1 MVYSLFQHRWQR
13 CSWFCLSTLVGY
25 ALLASL
31 DRGHAQVV
39 AQISPVAAA
48 PMMGATSVALLVN
61 PTSGDD
67 TVADG
72 SDRAPFK
79 TITRALQVAPV
90 GTVILLTSGT
100 YSQETGETFPLRLK
114 PGVTIQGNTET
125 RGQNIVIQ
133 GSGFFLSPTFARQK
147 VTIVGAD
154 RAIVAGVTVKNP
166 DPQGYGVWIES
177 TSPAV
182 IDSTLTESGH
192 DGISVTGNGSPLIRN
207 NFFYQ
212 NGANGIT
219 IYGTSRAEVRENIFE
234 QTGFAINVNQKA
246 TPLLVGNRITQNKD
260 GIVVQAK
267 AQPILRNNSVEG
279 NTRDG
284 LVAIAQSRPD
294 LGTATEPG
302 GNSFRSNGQLDVNA
316 KQSDQQI
323 PAFGNDLDKTSGTL
337 DLAGTSLAAEAP
349 AGSPMPWSGSSLS
362 PASGSQSLGAATTL
376 RSSGSA
382 DNATVAGNKA
392 SARDQK
398 PIPAPRQ
405 LSVATNTIP
414 FGQRLGS
421 DQPAEA
427 QQPTSSSLQTS
438 VPTLEKTS
446 AGGISAASFPIPQTS
461 VVAQR
466 PALPLIAPASSVSQ
480 PTFPRPSA
488 SAGAAIQ
495 ASTPRPLP
503 VVRLATAPQFA
514 PQVPL
519 LQSVPSSG
527 ALPTVAVRP
536 SRQQLTPSLASI
548 ASPTSGITSPA
559 KLSPPPAVQPSAIP
573 RTGSI
578 EIPVPA
584 PERRSAPPPVR
595 SAAPET
601 TIASASTPLTS
612 AGLLPVPNPN
622 APIGNVGNASIVYR
636 TQQAASNE
644 GVASRAALGLRYRVV
659 VAPADDSQQAQLR
672 ANFPN
677 AFRTS
682 VKGRTLM
689 QVGAFGDRTKADQ
702 LMQTLSSQGV
712 QAMVETLE

>member
-1 MVYSLFQHRWQR
+1 
-13 CSWFCLSTLVGY
+13 LVGY
-25 ALLASL
+25 ALLASF

-39 AQISPVAAA
+39 AQAPVASA
-48 PMMGATSVALLVN
+48 PMMGATSAALLVN

-67 TVADG
+67 AVADG

-79 TITRALQVAPV
+79 TITRALQVAPA

-114 PGVTIQGNTET
+114 PDVTIQGNTET
-125 RGQNIVIQ
+125 RGQDIVIQ

-154 RAIVAGVTVKNP
+154 RAILAGVTVKNP

-182 IDSTLTESGH
+182 IDSTFTESGH

-246 TPLLVGNRITQNKD
+246 APLLVGNRITQNKD

-337 DLAGTSLAAEAP
+337 DLAGTSAVASTP
-349 AGSPMPWSGSSLS
+349 AGSPMPWSSSS
-362 PASGSQSLGAATTL
+362 ASGSPTLGLAAAS

-382 DNATVAGNKA
+382 DNATAGNKA
-392 SARDQK
+392 TARNQK
-398 PIPAPRQ
+398 PILAPRQ
-405 LSVATNTIP
+405 SIAATDTNTIS

-421 DQPAEA
+421 DRPARAEQPA
-427 QQPTSSSLQTS
+427 PSSLQS
-438 VPTLEKTS
+438 SAPTLEKGS
-446 AGGISAASFPIPQTS
+446 AGGISAASFPVPQTS
-461 VVAQR
+461 VVAKR
-466 PALPLIAPASSVSQ
+466 PALPLIVPANTVSQ
-480 PTFPRPSA
+480 PTVPKPSVA
-488 SAGAAIQ
+488 SGATTQ
-495 ASTPRPLP
+495 ASTPRPIP
-503 VVRLATAPQFA
+503 VVRLATAPQIT

-519 LQSVPSSG
+519 QEPVEPNSR
-527 ALPTVAVRP
+527 ALPTVVVRP
-536 SRQQLTPSLASI
+536 SRQQLSSPSIASI
-548 ASPTSGITSPA
+548 ASPTSVITSRA
-559 KLSPPPAVQPSAIP
+559 KLAPPPVVQPSAIP

-584 PERRSAPPPVR
+584 PERRSTPSPER
-595 SAAPET
+595 SVAPERV
-601 TIASASTPLTS
+601 IASASTPLTS
-612 AGLLPVPNPN
+612 PGLLPVPSPN

-636 TQQAASNE
+636 TQQTASS
-644 GVASRAALGLRYRVV
+644 GGFASRTASGLRYRVV
-659 VAPADDSQQAQLR
+659 VVPADDSQQAQLR
-672 ANFPN
+672 TTFPN
-677 AFRTS
+677 AFRTF

-689 QVGAFGDRTKADQ
+689 QVGAFSDRTKADQ

>member
-1 MVYSLFQHRWQR
+1 MVYSLLQHRLWQR
-13 CSWFCLSTLVGY
+13 CSCFCLSTLVGY
-25 ALLASL
+25 ALLASF
-31 DRGHAQVV
+31 DRGYAQVA
-39 AQISPVAAA
+39 AQVPVAAA
-48 PMMGATSVALLVN
+48 PMMGATAVALLVN

-67 TVADG
+67 AVADG

-79 TITRALQVAPV
+79 TITRALQVAPS

-114 PGVTIQGNTET
+114 PDVTIQGNTET
-125 RGQNIVIQ
+125 RGQDIVIQ
-133 GSGFFLSPTFARQK
+133 GNGFFLSPTFARQK

-154 RAIVAGVTVKNP
+154 RAILAGVTVKNP

-182 IDSTLTESGH
+182 IDSTFTESGH

-337 DLAGTSLAAEAP
+337 DLAGTSAVASTP
-349 AGSPMPWSGSSLS
+349 AGSPMPWSSSS
-362 PASGSQSLGAATTL
+362 SASGSPILVSATAL
-376 RSSGSA
+376 RSSGST
-382 DNATVAGNKA
+382 DNATAAGNKA
-392 SARDQK
+392 TARNQK
-398 PIPAPRQ
+398 PILAPRQ
-405 LSVATNTIP
+405 SIAATATNTIP

-421 DQPAEA
+421 DRPARAEQPA
-427 QQPTSSSLQTS
+427 SLSLQS
-438 VPTLEKTS
+438 PAPTLEKGS
-446 AGGISAASFPIPQTS
+446 AGGISAASFPMPQTS
-461 VVAQR
+461 VVAKR
-466 PALPLIAPASSVSQ
+466 PALPLIAPVAKPTFSKPLASS
-480 PTFPRPSA
+480 
-488 SAGAAIQ
+488 GAATQ
-495 ASTPRPLP
+495 TSTPRPTQ
-503 VVRLATAPQFA
+503 VVRLATAPQTA

-519 LQSVPSSG
+519 PQPVPSSG
-527 ALPTVAVRP
+527 ALPTVVVRP
-536 SRQQLTPSLASI
+536 SRQQLSSPAIASI
-548 ASPTSGITSPA
+548 ASPTSVITSPA
-559 KLSPPPAVQPSAIP
+559 KLAPPPAVQPSAIP

-584 PERRSAPPPVR
+584 PERRSAPSPVR
-595 SAAPET
+595 SVAPERV
-601 TIASASTPLTS
+601 IASASTPSLTS
-612 AGLLPVPNPN
+612 AGLLPVPSPA

-636 TQQAASNE
+636 TQQTASSE
-644 GVASRAALGLRYRVV
+644 GFASRAASGLRYRVV

-672 ANFPN
+672 TTFPN
-677 AFRTS
+677 AFRTF

>member
-1 MVYSLFQHRWQR
+1 MVYSFLQRRLWQR
-13 CSWFCLSTLVGY
+13 CSCFCLSTLVGY
-25 ALLASL
+25 ALLASF

-39 AQISPVAAA
+39 AQALLASA
-48 PMMGATSVALLVN
+48 PMIGATSVALLVN

-67 TVADG
+67 AVADG

-79 TITRALQVAPV
+79 TITRALQVAPA

-114 PGVTIQGNTET
+114 PDVTIQGNTET
-125 RGQNIVIQ
+125 RGQDIVIQ

-154 RAIVAGVTVKNP
+154 RAILAGVTVKNP

-182 IDSTLTESGH
+182 IDSTFTESGH
-192 DGISVTGNGSPLIRN
+192 DGISVTGSGSPLIRN

-267 AQPILRNNSVEG
+267 AKPILRNNSVEG

-337 DLAGTSLAAEAP
+337 DLAGTSLAAETP
-349 AGSPMPWSGSSLS
+349 AGSPMPWSGSSSSLV
-362 PASGSQSLGAATTL
+362 SGSPTLGLATAQ

-398 PIPAPRQ
+398 PIPAPIR
-405 LSVATNTIP
+405 SSTATATNMIS

-421 DQPAEA
+421 DRPAEA
-427 QQPTSSSLQTS
+427 QQPASSSLQSS
-438 VPTLEKTS
+438 VPTLEK
-446 AGGISAASFPIPQTS
+446 
-461 VVAQR
+461 
-466 PALPLIAPASSVSQ
+466 
-480 PTFPRPSA
+480 
-488 SAGAAIQ
+488 
-495 ASTPRPLP
+495 
-503 VVRLATAPQFA
+503 
-514 PQVPL
+514 
-519 LQSVPSSG
+519 
-527 ALPTVAVRP
+527 
-536 SRQQLTPSLASI
+536 
-548 ASPTSGITSPA
+548 
-559 KLSPPPAVQPSAIP
+559 
-573 RTGSI
+573 GS
-578 EIPVPA
+578 
-584 PERRSAPPPVR
+584 
-595 SAAPET
+595 
-601 TIASASTPLTS
+601 
-612 AGLLPVPNPN
+612 
-622 APIGNVGNASIVYR
+622 
-636 TQQAASNE
+636 
-644 GVASRAALGLRYRVV
+644 
-659 VAPADDSQQAQLR
+659 
-672 ANFPN
+672 
-677 AFRTS
+677 
-682 VKGRTLM
+682 
-689 QVGAFGDRTKADQ
+689 
-702 LMQTLSSQGV
+702 
-712 QAMVETLE
+712 

>member
-1 MVYSLFQHRWQR
+1 MVYSLPQHRLWQR
-13 CSWFCLSTLVGY
+13 CSCFCLSTLVGY

-31 DRGHAQVV
+31 DRGHAQVA
-39 AQISPVAAA
+39 AQVPVASA
-48 PMMGATSVALLVN
+48 PIMSATAVTLLVN

-67 TVADG
+67 AVADG

-79 TITRALQVAPV
+79 TITRALQVAPS

-114 PGVTIQGNTET
+114 PDVAIQGNTET
-125 RGQNIVIQ
+125 RGQDIVIQ
-133 GSGFFLSPTFARQK
+133 GNGFFLSPTFARQK
-147 VTIVGAD
+147 VAIVGAD
-154 RAIVAGVTVKNP
+154 RAILAGVTVKNP

-182 IDSTLTESGH
+182 IDSTFTESGH

-246 TPLLVGNRITQNKD
+246 APLLVGNRITQNKD

-337 DLAGTSLAAEAP
+337 DLAGTSAVASTP
-349 AGSPMPWSGSSLS
+349 AGSPMPWSNSS
-362 PASGSQSLGAATTL
+362 ASGSPTLVSATAL
-376 RSSGSA
+376 RSSSNA
-382 DNATVAGNKA
+382 DNATAGNKA
-392 SARDQK
+392 TARNQK
-398 PIPAPRQ
+398 PVFAPRR
-405 LSVATNTIP
+405 SIAATDTNTIP

-421 DQPAEA
+421 DRPARAEQPA
-427 QQPTSSSLQTS
+427 SSSLQS
-438 VPTLEKTS
+438 PAPTLEKGAT
-446 AGGISAASFPIPQTS
+446 GGISASSFPVPQTS
-461 VVAQR
+461 VVAKR
-466 PALPLIAPASSVSQ
+466 PALPLIAPANTVAQ
-480 PTFPRPSA
+480 PTFPKPSA
-488 SAGAAIQ
+488 SSGAATQ
-495 ASTPRPLP
+495 ASTPRPIP
-503 VVRLATAPQFA
+503 VVRLATAPQIA

-519 LQSVPSSG
+519 KEPLEPSSR
-527 ALPTVAVRP
+527 ALPTVVVRP
-536 SRQQLTPSLASI
+536 SRQQLSSPSIVSV
-548 ASPTSGITSPA
+548 ASPTSVITSPT
-559 KLSPPPAVQPSAIP
+559 KLAPPPVAQPSAIP

-584 PERRSAPPPVR
+584 PERRSTPSPVR
-595 SAAPET
+595 AVASERAL
-601 TIASASTPLTS
+601 ASASTPLTS
-612 AGLLPVPNPN
+612 PGLLPVPSPN

-636 TQQAASNE
+636 TQQTASSE
-644 GVASRAALGLRYRVV
+644 GFASRAASGLRYRVV
-659 VAPADDSQQAQLR
+659 VAPADDSQQALLR
-672 ANFPN
+672 TTFPN
-677 AFRTS
+677 AFRTF
-682 VKGRTLM
+682 VKGRALM